1 MPPGYYPPYQE
12 FHQGQQYW
20 SAPWQPQWTQIMPPP
35 PPLEVRTRPGPV
47 ASTSTTTTQSSSGGM
62 RAPFKANYTPIITR
76 SKAATPGNK
85 NLKQSSTALDAK
97 IAEFRPKP
105 PESAVAK
112 NCGVSDMFAKSA
124 GIGRP
129 PENQTPGINTKTVVS
144 GTGTGP
150 GTSAPSIPTTMAQ
163 NPIADL
169 PVVNMKGQ

>member
-20 SAPWQPQWTQIMPPP
+20 ATPWQPQWTQIMPR
-35 PPLEVRTRPGPV
+35 PPLEVRTRPGPT
-47 ASTSTTTTQSSSGGM
+47 ATTSTVTSQSSTGGM
-62 RAPFKANYTPIITR
+62 RPPFKANYTPIITR

-85 NLKQSSTALDAK
+85 NLVQSSTALHAK
-97 IAEFRPKP
+97 IAENRPKP
-105 PESAVAK
+105 SESAVAK
-112 NCGVSDMFAKSA
+112 NCGVSDMFAKNA

-129 PENQTPGINTKTVVS
+129 PVIQTPGISTKTVVS

-163 NPIADL
+163 NTIADSS
-169 PVVNMKGQ
+169 VVNMKGQ